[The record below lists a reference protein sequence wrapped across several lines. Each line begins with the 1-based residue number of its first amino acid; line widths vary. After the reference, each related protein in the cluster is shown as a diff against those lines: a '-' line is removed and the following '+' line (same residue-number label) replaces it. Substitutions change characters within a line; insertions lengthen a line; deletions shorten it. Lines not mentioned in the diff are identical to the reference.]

1 MKIKRILYI
10 GEDSGNSLSRLNAM
24 KRLGYEVDTIT
35 PRKFLPKSN
44 IIDRIM
50 WKFSSLF
57 FIPII
62 NKGIKNKLKGKHT
75 YDLIWVNAGDYLFP
89 SSVKILKKYSK
100 NIINY
105 TTDDPFGGRDGARHL
120 GYKKSINLYN
130 LIVVVRKPNIKEAYD
145 LGAKKV
151 MFTYMTA
158 DEVDHKKYNLT
169 DKDIKELASEVLF
182 LGTWFPERGPFMLK
196 LIKEGVPLTIIGP
209 RWEKSKEWL
218 DLKPYYRGS
227 GLYGGDYAKAIQSSK
242 ICLGLLSKGNR
253 DEHTTRSMEI
263 PALGSLLCAERTNE
277 HEALY
282 KDGVEAVFW
291 ENAEECALRCNELL
305 NNNNLLN
312 EIKNNGFIKVHKN
325 KSFNEFMINK
335 IIQHIQ
341 LINKKVEQN
350 D

>member
-1 MKIKRILYI
+1 MKIKRVLYV

-24 KRLGYEVDTIT
+24 KRLGYKVDTIT

-62 NKGIKNKLKGKHT
+62 NKGITKKLKDKNT

-100 NIINY
+100 KIINY

-120 GYKKSINLYN
+120 GYKKAISLYD

-158 DEVDHKKYNLT
+158 DEVDHKKHNLT
-169 DKDIKELASEVLF
+169 DEEIKKLESEVLF

-263 PALGSLLCAERTNE
+263 PALGSLLCAERTSE
-277 HEALY
+277 HEELY
-282 KDGVEAVFW
+282 IDNKEAVFW
-291 ENAEECALRCNELL
+291 ETAEECAEVCNILL
-305 NNNNLLN
+305 NNEDLRKHIALNGIEKVLNNN
-312 EIKNNGFIKVHKN
+312 
-325 KSFNEFMINK
+325 SFNEKMILNVVK
-335 IIQHIQ
+335 SI
-341 LINKKVEQN
+341 K
-350 D
+350 